1 MRNETRRTN
10 SHFLRANPEMRAK
23 MTDATKNS
31 LRRTPDINRTQTNA
45 KMVSTSEEMQEQD
58 WEMAPSDQDSD

>member
-1 MRNETRRTN
+1 
-10 SHFLRANPEMRAK
+10 